1 MLFKFYRGKKFLN
14 VSVLRVGFFA
24 QFIGLMF
31 SRRKTAIR
39 LFSYESDRC
48 VPIHS
53 WFVFYPFLIAW
64 LDSKNRVIERR
75 VVKPFTSCVLPSKKC
90 RSFLEIPID
99 EKYRKEIE
107 FIVGK
112 RQTFKYN

>member
-14 VSVLRVGFFA
+14 APVLRAGLFT

-31 SRRKTAIR
+31 SRRKTSIR
-39 LFSYESDRC
+39 LFSYSSDRR

-53 WFVFYPFLIAW
+53 WFVFYKFLIVW
-64 LDSKNRVIERR
+64 LDSNDKIIDWR
-75 VVKPFTSCVLPSKKC
+75 VVKPFTSCVLPDKKC
-90 RSFLEIPID
+90 RAFLEIPLD
-99 EKYRKEIE
+99 EKYDKEIR

>member
-1 MLFKFYRGKKFLN
+1 MRFKFFTGRRSIFADV
-14 VSVLRVGFFA
+14 VSVNGFT

-31 SRRKTAIR
+31 SRRKTPIR
-39 LFSYESDRC
+39 LFSYGSYRR

-53 WFVFYPFLIAW
+53 WFVFYSFLIVW
-64 LDSKNRVIERR
+64 LDSKNRVIEWR
-75 VVKPFTSCVLPSKKC
+75 VVKPFTSCVLPKRKA
-90 RSFLEIPID
+90 RAFLEIPLD
-99 EKYRKEIE
+99 DKYSRELK

>member
-1 MLFKFYRGKKFLN
+1 MIFRLYRGKQFLN
-14 VSVLRVGFFA
+14 ISVLRVGFLT
-24 QFIGLMF
+24 QFLGLMF
-31 SRRKTAIR
+31 SRRKTSIR
-39 LFSYESDRC
+39 LFFYRTDRC

-64 LDSKNRVIERR
+64 LDSRNRIIEWR
-75 VVKPFTSCVLPSKKC
+75 VVKPFNSCVLPMKKC
-90 RSFLEIPID
+90 MAFLEIPID
-99 EKYRKEIE
+99 EKYRSEIG